1 MLEANLENRK
11 DVMRILR
18 AAEREMTRDGGKAV
32 QAGLLAATD
41 GIVEQVRT
49 RVPKGRTGR
58 LRKSVGRRLFVDH
71 AGNVTATVGYITAK
85 PRSKARKGR
94 RPRFMQAVASEYGW
108 KGNKSFTRQAL
119 RSIATTVV
127 FPQAVGKYAKGFEN
141 SYNQFMRTTPKGK
154 VKIFFNDA
162 KGG

>member
-11 DVMRILR
+11 EVIRILR
-18 AAEREMTRDGGKAV
+18 AAQRELGKDGAKAV
-32 QAGLLAATD
+32 QSGLLNATD
-41 GIVEQVRT
+41 GIVDQVRA

-58 LRKSVGRRLFVDH
+58 LKKSVGRRLFVDH
-71 AGNVTATVGYITAK
+71 NGNVTATVGYITAK

-108 KGNKSFTRQAL
+108 EGNRSFTKQAL

-154 VKIFFNDA
+154 VKIFFNDR
-162 KGG
+162 KG